1 MHLLKVSKG
10 TNNTARIRTKDFLS
24 YLQTTPLSCL
34 QCELIPKQ
42 KSHVNGTIN
51 SAILASLPSLLSS
64 FLALPSGS
72 CKSGTRRTVG
82 QSKERKEHFRT
93 NISAA
98 NT

>member
-10 TNNTARIRTKDFLS
+10 TSNTARIGTKDFLS

-34 QCELIPKQ
+34 QCDLIPKQ

-51 SAILASLPSLLSS
+51 SAISASLPSLPSS
-64 FLALPSGS
+64 FLALPSGP
-72 CKSGTRRTVG
+72 CKPGTRRAVG
-82 QSKERKEHFRT
+82 QSKGRKEHFRRC
-93 NISAA
+93 ISAA